1 MTAKSSFGQM
11 CSNCHSTATS
21 LWRRGPDNSL
31 LCNACGL
38 YQKHRNQARPIK
50 AEELQKDTPPVA
62 KQICTNGTCS
72 GDGYCDG
79 TGGSASCTGCPALN
93 NRLKSIS
100 SKSSK
105 LDRSSLSP
113 KPDSSV
119 ISKESETSNSEDEQ
133 KSKSP
138 ESGISLKSE
147 GNKRRASE
155 QLEGPTLVAASELG
169 ATCCQNC
176 GTTNTPLWRRDELG
190 NPICNACGL
199 YYKIHGIHRPVT
211 MKKAIIKRR
220 KRIVMHNN
228 HNVTSQSSKQA
239 ASQAT
244 DAHKHAKSSSPK
256 ETLMVKPMNGDESN
270 NIHRVS
276 DKPIDYGSPAN
287 ALLNP
292 AGSFHHPAYPPNGY
306 SGILPPVVNS
316 SPLLTL
322 SRLAAGEP
330 DTNNQY
336 LYAYNKVPEA
346 AHSLGVPPETQTDSS
361 LNLANNIVNRTIG
374 EIPQNARPVYS
385 SPLPPMNVSPPFNKL
400 TGSPLPV
407 GEVNGKE
414 PVKQENSV
422 LNKKWH
428 LPPILPVGES
438 VNLPSREQKKP
449 KITEG
454 IASLLNPEEPSGYSN
469 SGHTKVVDEK
479 LKIAPL
485 QTNQA
490 SSSLLLNAPP
500 SPLQFPPELQASP
513 VDQRQYALNVLSEL
527 RSKHDSM
534 VQELSNINYTMVKI
548 DTWLRSSNVNELVTN
563 GTPVANPSVN
573 SGVLQT

>member
-11 CSNCHSTATS
+11 CSNCHSTTTS

-38 YQKHRNQARPIK
+38 YQKHRNQARPVK
-50 AEELQKDTPPVA
+50 AEEHQKDAPPVA

-100 SKSSK
+100 SKSNK
-105 LDRSSLSP
+105 LDRSSMSP

-119 ISKESETSNSEDEQ
+119 VSRESDASGSEDEQ
-133 KSKSP
+133 RSKSP
-138 ESGISLKSE
+138 ESGASLKSE
-147 GNKRRASE
+147 SNKRRASE
-155 QLEGPTLVAASELG
+155 QSEGPTLVSASELG

-228 HNVTSQSSKQA
+228 HNVASQSSKQA
-239 ASQAT
+239 SMQAT
-244 DAHKHAKSSSPK
+244 DAHKRVKSSPPK
-256 ETLMVKPMNGDESN
+256 ETLMTKPKNGDKSH

-276 DKPIDYGSPAN
+276 DKPVDYGSPAN
-287 ALLNP
+287 PLLNP
-292 AGSFHHPAYPPNGY
+292 ASSFHHPAYPINGY
-306 SGILPPVVNS
+306 SGMLPPVVNS

-330 DTNNQY
+330 ETNSQY
-336 LYAYNKVPEA
+336 FYPYNKVPEA
-346 AHSLGVPPETQTDSS
+346 AHTLGVQPETQADSS
-361 LNLANNIVNRTIG
+361 VNLTNNVVNRMNG
-374 EIPQNARPVYS
+374 EIPHNARPVYS
-385 SPLPPMNVSPPFNKL
+385 VPLPPLNVSPSNKS
-400 TGSPLPV
+400 TGSPLSV
-407 GEVNGKE
+407 GEVNVKE
-414 PVKQENSV
+414 PVKQESNV

-449 KITEG
+449 KIAEG
-454 IASLLNPEEPSGYSN
+454 IASLLNPEEPSGSSTSKDTEVMSDKLKKSN
-469 SGHTKVVDEK
+469 S
-479 LKIAPL
+479 
-485 QTNQA
+485 QTNLA
-490 SSSLLLNAPP
+490 SNPLIMNAPP
-500 SPLQFPPELQASP
+500 SPLQFPPELQGSTI
-513 VDQRQYALNVLSEL
+513 DQRQYALNVLSEL
-527 RSKHDSM
+527 RSKHDTM
-534 VQELSNINYTMVKI
+534 VQELSNINYNMVKI
-548 DTWLRSSNVNELVTN
+548 DTWLRSSSVNELVTN
-563 GTPVANPSVN
+563 STPVANPSVN

>member
-11 CSNCHSTATS
+11 CSNCQSTTTS
-21 LWRRGPDNSL
+21 LWRRGPNNSL

-50 AEELQKDTPPVA
+50 SEEHQKDLSPIA
-62 KQICTNGTCS
+62 KQICTKGTCS

-79 TGGSASCTGCPALN
+79 TGGSASCTGCPSLN
-93 NRLKSIS
+93 NRLKSIN
-100 SKSSK
+100 SKTHK
-105 LDRSSLSP
+105 HDRSSMSP
-113 KPDSSV
+113 KPDSS
-119 ISKESETSNSEDEQ
+119 INSKESEASNSEDEQ
-133 KSKSP
+133 KLKSP
-138 ESGISLKSE
+138 DAGTSSKFE

-155 QLEGPTLVAASELG
+155 QSEGPTLVSASELG

-228 HNVTSQSSKQA
+228 HGVTSQSSKQA
-239 ASQAT
+239 APQTS
-244 DAHKHAKSSSPK
+244 DEHKHLKSSPPK
-256 ETLMVKPMNGDESN
+256 ENLLSKPTSGDKSQ
-270 NIHRVS
+270 NIHKVS
-276 DKPIDYGSPAN
+276 DRPIDYGSPAN
-287 ALLNP
+287 GLLNP
-292 AGSFHHPAYPPNGY
+292 AGSYNHPAYPPNGY
-306 SGILPPVVNS
+306 SGILPPVVNP

-330 DTNNQY
+330 DNSHY
-336 LYAYNKVPEA
+336 YYPYNKVQETA
-346 AHSLGVPPETQTDSS
+346 QSLGVPSDTQADG
-361 LNLANNIVNRTIG
+361 AVDPADNIVSRTPG
-374 EIPQNARPVYS
+374 EVAQNARTVYS
-385 SPLPPMNVSPPFNKL
+385 APLPPLNVDPSNKPSGL
-400 TGSPLPV
+400 PLPA
-407 GEVNGKE
+407 GELNGRE
-414 PVKQENSV
+414 STKQESSF

-438 VNLPSREQKKP
+438 VNLPSREQAKP

-454 IASLLNPEEPSGYSN
+454 IASLLNPEEPPGFSN
-469 SGHTKVVDEK
+469 SRDTEVINDKVKEFPSQTDEV
-479 LKIAPL
+479 
-485 QTNQA
+485 
-490 SSSLLLNAPP
+490 SGSLLSNAPP
-500 SPLQFPPELQASP
+500 SPLQFPPELQGSP

-534 VQELSNINYTMVKI
+534 VQELSNINYNMIKI
-548 DTWLRSSNVNELVTN
+548 DTWLRSFNVNELVTN
-563 GTPVANPSVN
+563 RTPAANPSVN